1 MSSATCVFEDRFLV
15 RSIDNSKFERVSR
28 ISAKSTGFDAEL
40 LLDINSDIFPVT
52 VKSMLHIL
60 ITNNLLPSGSDVNL
74 SDYSDLPSLMRDYE
88 YAMYGKIF
96 KFEDVSSESRTIY
109 ASFGG
114 LLMSLTADKQVI
126 ADLDLDMRIY
136 LMARRITAAR

>member
-1 MSSATCVFEDRFLV
+1 MSSVTCVFEDRFVV

-40 LLDINSDIFPVT
+40 LLDINSDIFPVN
-52 VKSMLHIL
+52 VKSLLHIL

-74 SDYSDLPSLMRDYE
+74 SDFNELPSLMRDYE

-114 LLMSLTADKQVI
+114 LLMSLTADKQVV
-126 ADLDLDMRIY
+126 ADLELDMRIY